1 MKCQPLALI
10 LILFSIG
17 HKAVKGKAA
26 RSQVAHRLAGGG
38 ACSTRSSLH
47 SGCLF
52 GSLSPQVFKLDK
64 KEKEEKRGRAGE
76 Q

>member
-26 RSQVAHRLAGGG
+26 RSQVADRLAGEG

-47 SGCLF
+47 SGCLVI
-52 GSLSPQVFKLDK
+52 STHKCLSWTK